1 MVKGTHMRV
10 TKKLLP
16 GVVVAMAATTA
27 LALSA
32 CAPTT
37 AAPDASGS
45 GEAGTAEITV
55 GVITSETGPLAG
67 YGKQYLEGAALGED
81 ELLAHARTELAGFKV
96 PVRIAFV
103 DALPRST
110 IEKLARSRLREQAT
124 ALIKETAH
132 EHH

>member
-16 GVVVAMAATTA
+16 APAEVERALGLHSGVAEAAV
-27 LALSA
+27 
-32 CAPTT
+32 
-37 AAPDASGS
+37 
-45 GEAGTAEITV
+45 V
-55 GVITSETGPLAG
+55 GVPDPVWGERGVAFVVRA
-67 YGKQYLEGAALGED
+67 EGAALGED